1 MFKQLSTRNLNWIW
15 ITVAILLVFE
25 IVFFHGGSL
34 ISAFISGFFVY
45 FSWKRLHSL
54 GWKIVFAIAV
64 ISFILNVFNLLAVRF
79 LIVVAIVVF
88 ILNYVKSTKEPSK
101 EEPELP
107 NKTGLKEEDPL
118 IQVDNLFDE
127 RFFDDFRTEE
137 TAYQWKDVNMHGIYG
152 DRIIDLSNT
161 VLPYDTAVI
170 SIRHIVGNIEI
181 YVPYE
186 VEVSIHHSSIFGRAS
201 IFGEYHGRLM
211 NKSLHYETKNY
222 STAQQRVKIV
232 TSLFSG
238 DIEVKRI

>member
-1 MFKQLSTRNLNWIW
+1 MFKQIPTRNLNWIW

-25 IVFFHGGSL
+25 IVFFHGGAT
-34 ISAFISGFFVY
+34 ISALISGFFVY

-54 GWKIVFAIAV
+54 GWKIVFAIAA
-64 ISFILNVFNLLAVRF
+64 ISFVLNVFNLLAVRF
-79 LIVVAIVVF
+79 LIVVVIAII
-88 ILNYVKSTKEPSK
+88 ILNFIKSTKEPSK
-101 EEPELP
+101 EKPELP
-107 NKTGLKEEDPL
+107 NKSSLTEEEPL
-118 IQVDNLFDE
+118 VQVDRLFDE

-152 DRIIDLSNT
+152 DRVIDLSNT

-170 SIRHIVGNIEI
+170 SIRHLAGNIEI

-201 IFGEYHGRLM
+201 IFGVYHGRLM

-222 STAQQRVKIV
+222 NTAHQRVKIV

-238 DIEVKRI
+238 DIEVKRV